1 MVNALHE
8 CFKDSIEFVV
18 PEGGMF
24 IWVNFKKCTDSMKLF
39 DIAIKKGVAFVP
51 GSVFFSDKRVS
62 SFGRLNY
69 TNSSLE
75 QIREGVKKLHEAYVE
90 LC

>member
-1 MVNALHE
+1 
-8 CFKDSIEFVV
+8 
-18 PEGGMF
+18 
-24 IWVNFKKCTDSMKLF
+24 MKLF